1 VSERKA
7 VGVFHGEARVGEIY
21 SGFAQLT
28 LTPSDLASPLS
39 LQMALSRMYDALM
52 KAAQEGPKK
61 KYVAEVRFT
70 DSMGNPVVIALEL
83 GEKAPLFTKRQLK
96 ARVMIEIY
104 EEDLEEREHAIE

>member
-1 VSERKA
+1 VAERKA
-7 VGVFHGEARVGEIY
+7 VGVFHGEAKVGEVY
-21 SGFAQLT
+21 SGFTQLT

-39 LQMALSRMYDALM
+39 LQMALSRMYDALI

-70 DSMGNPVVIALEL
+70 DSMGNPVVVALEL
-83 GEKAPLFTKRQLK
+83 GDKAPPFTKRELK

-104 EEDLEEREHAIE
+104 EEEHEEREPVID